1 MLIINVFV
9 SFTSP
14 DQQYLIYSSWS
25 DYSKLKNSMIPKY
38 HDNKLPLMEQII
50 ATLWKGIIEVKIC
63 CYKMMVMR

>member
-38 HDNKLPLMEQII
+38 HDNKTSIDGTNHCYIMEKNQSLKLKFVVI
-50 ATLWKGIIEVKIC
+50 K
-63 CYKMMVMR
+63 

>member
-38 HDNKLPLMEQII
+38 HDNKTSIDGTII
-50 ATLWKGIIEVKIC
+50 ATLWKRIIEKLKFVVIK
-63 CYKMMVMR
+63 